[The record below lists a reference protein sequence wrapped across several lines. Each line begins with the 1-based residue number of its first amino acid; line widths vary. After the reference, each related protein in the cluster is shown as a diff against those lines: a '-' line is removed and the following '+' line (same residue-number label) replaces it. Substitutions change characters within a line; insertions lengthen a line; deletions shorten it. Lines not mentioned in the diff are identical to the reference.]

1 MPAIDKDFVY
11 DLSKRTRKRTAHEN
25 YKPVP
30 TKIDVV
36 HCLMQ
41 KSYVLFRSS
50 PYVPFS
56 SHSAI
61 LAVEN

>member
-1 MPAIDKDFVY
+1 MPAIDEDFVGFVE
-11 DLSKRTRKRTAHEN
+11 AHEN
-25 YKPVP
+25 NKPVP

-50 PYVPFS
+50 PYVRFS
-56 SHSAI
+56 SH
-61 LAVEN
+61 VMQF

>member
-1 MPAIDKDFVY
+1 MPAIDEDFVGFVEE
-11 DLSKRTRKRTAHEN
+11 DSERTAHEN

-36 HCLMQ
+36 HCIMQ

-50 PYVPFS
+50 PYVRFS
-56 SHSAI
+56 SHNAI